1 MEPSTMVNWE
11 QKMEQE
17 WGRAFVHESGHALMA
32 VLQGISCHGIY
43 YQRTENGGKFCT
55 LIPPKPPSERTKE
68 DYLFLAA
75 GAAAENLVYGDND
88 EDAAG
93 ADKRDF
99 DQPNSP
105 AFEECLKEASTIL
118 YSERRH
124 LKRLRSMLKATV
136 RKVDYDLG
144 RLTELGMDGSDQR
157 YLVLLSKEELGT
169 SFDRP

>member
-1 MEPSTMVNWE
+1 MESSTMVNWE

-32 VLQGISCHGIY
+32 VLQEILCHGIY
-43 YQRTENGGKFCT
+43 YQRTEKGGKFCT
-55 LIPPKPPSERTKE
+55 LIPPKAASERAKK

-75 GAAAENLVYGDND
+75 GAAAETLVYGNHD

-105 AFEECLKEASTIL
+105 AFEESLKEASELL
-118 YSERRH
+118 YNKRRH
-124 LKRLRSMLKATV
+124 LKRLVSMLKATV
-136 RKVDYDLG
+136 RKVDYDMR

-157 YLVLLSKEELGT
+157 YSMLLSKEELGNAV
-169 SFDRP
+169 DRP

>member
-1 MEPSTMVNWE
+1 MESSTMVNWE

-32 VLQGISCHGIY
+32 VLQGILCDGIY
-43 YQRTENGGKFCT
+43 YQ
-55 LIPPKPPSERTKE
+55 KE

-75 GAAAENLVYGDND
+75 GAAAENLVYGDHD

-105 AFEECLKEASTIL
+105 AFEECLKDALKIL
-118 YSERRH
+118 SSKRRH
-124 LKRLRSMLKATV
+124 LKRLRSMLKTTV

-144 RLTELGMDGSDQR
+144 RLPELGMDGSDQR
-157 YLVLLSKEELGT
+157 YLMLLSKEELANAVE
-169 SFDRP
+169 RP

>member
-1 MEPSTMVNWE
+1 MVNWE

-32 VLQGISCHGIY
+32 MLQGVLCHGIY

-55 LIPPKPPSERTKE
+55 LIPPKPPNERTKE

-75 GAAAENLVYGDND
+75 GAAAENLVYGDHD

-105 AFEECLKEASTIL
+105 AFEECLEEASGIL
-118 YSERRH
+118 SGKRRY

-136 RKVDYDLG
+136 RKVDYDLD

-157 YLVLLSKEELGT
+157 YLMLLSKEQLGNAV
-169 SFDRP
+169 DRP

>member
-1 MEPSTMVNWE
+1 MVNWE
-11 QKMEQE
+11 EKMEQE
-17 WGRAFVHESGHALMA
+17 WGHAFVHESGHALMA
-32 VLQGISCHGIY
+32 VLQGILCHGIY
-43 YQRTENGGKFCT
+43 YQRTEKGGKFCT
-55 LIPPKPPSERTKE
+55 LIPPKPPNERTKE

-75 GAAAENLVYGDND
+75 GAAAEDLVYGDHD

-99 DQPNSP
+99 SQPTSP
-105 AFEECLKEASTIL
+105 TFEGCLKETLEIL
-118 YSERRH
+118 SSRRRH

-157 YLVLLSKEELGT
+157 YLMLLSKEELG
-169 SFDRP
+169 DAVGRP

>member
-1 MEPSTMVNWE
+1 MESSTMVNWE

-32 VLQGISCHGIY
+32 VLQRILCHGIY
-43 YQRTENGGKFCT
+43 YQRTEKGGKFCT

-75 GAAAENLVYGDND
+75 GAAAENLVYGDHD
-88 EDAAG
+88 EGAAG

-105 AFEECLKEASTIL
+105 AFEESFTGASEIL
-118 YSERRH
+118 CTKKRH
-124 LKRLRSMLKATV
+124 LKRLVSMLKATV

-144 RLTELGMDGSDQR
+144 RLTDLGMDGSDQR
-157 YLVLLSKEELGT
+157 YLMLLSKEELANAV
-169 SFDRP
+169 DRP